1 VVLEVLGTWGALC
14 FGLGGESGTR
24 VWGFVG
30 FWDTV
35 CKGLGFK
42 FVLGF
47 AEFCGLAVCCTVFG
61 TLGEL
66 GVGRIRW
73 LLQESF
79 GCSQLVGHLSAV
91 VGTVCARKESGEEE
105 E

>member
-1 VVLEVLGTWGALC
+1 LKN
-14 FGLGGESGTR
+14 
-24 VWGFVG
+24 FVG
-30 FWDTV
+30 W
-35 CKGLGFK
+35 L
-42 FVLGF
+42 FV
-47 AEFCGLAVCCTVFG
+47 AVFFEL
-61 TLGEL
+61 LGEL

-73 LLQESF
+73 LLLESF